1 MTFASNAPIEQII
14 LPATRDLGGF
24 SVKRAL
30 PSPLRRTVGPF
41 IFLDSFGPVTFR
53 PGAGIDSRPHPH
65 IGLATISYLIDGEI
79 IHRDSENYVQ
89 KIKPGE
95 VNVMTA
101 GRGIVHSER
110 SSDTL
115 RQAGGRLFGFQSW
128 VALPTTHEETDPGFQ
143 HLGAQELPRIEGEGI
158 DMRLIAGS
166 LHGRRAPTRTFS
178 DMFNADVALVPGAR
192 FRIDGEHIERA
203 VFVISGT
210 IEVAGQDGRF
220 TEDQLIVF
228 KPGSE
233 IVLKAIGPARLM
245 VLGGEPL
252 AEKRHIFWN
261 FVSSRRERIE
271 QAALDWR
278 DRVFPGVPGETEFT
292 PLPDGPAN
300 IA

>member
-1 MTFASNAPIEQII
+1 MTFASNARVEQII

-24 SVKRAL
+24 SVRRAL

-41 IFLDSFGPVTFR
+41 IFLDSFGPVTFG
-53 PGAGIDSRPHPH
+53 PGDGIDSRPHPH
-65 IGLATISYLIDGEI
+65 IGLATISYLIEGEI

-115 RQAGGRLFGFQSW
+115 REAGGRLFGLQSW
-128 VALPTTHEETDPGFQ
+128 VALPTTHEEMDPGFQ
-143 HLGAQELPRIEGEGI
+143 HLAAGELPTIEGEGI

-178 DMFNADVALVPGAR
+178 DMFNADVALTSGAR
-192 FRIDGEHIERA
+192 FRIDAEHIERA
-203 VFVISGT
+203 VFVIGGT
-210 IEVAGQDGRF
+210 VEVVGQDERF
-220 TEDQLIVF
+220 TQDQLIVF

-233 IVLKAIGPARLM
+233 IVLKAIGAARFML
-245 VLGGEPL
+245 LGGEPL
-252 AEKRHIFWN
+252 NEKRHIFWN
-261 FVSSRRERIE
+261 FVSSRRDRIE
-271 QAALDWR
+271 QAASDWR
-278 DRVFPGVPGETEFT
+278 NRMFPGVPGETEFT
-292 PLPDGPAN
+292 PLPDGSPN
-300 IA
+300 IT

>member
-1 MTFASNAPIEQII
+1 MTFASNARIEQII

-41 IFLDSFGPVTFR
+41 IFLDSFGPVTFGA
-53 PGAGIDSRPHPH
+53 GAGIDSRPHPH
-65 IGLATISYLIDGEI
+65 IGLSTISYLIDGEI

-115 RQAGGRLFGFQSW
+115 REAGGRLFGFQSW
-128 VALPTTHEETDPGFQ
+128 VALPASHEETDPGFQ
-143 HLGAQELPRIEGEGI
+143 HLGAQELPRVEGEGI

-166 LHGRRAPTRTFS
+166 LHGRRAPTKTFS
-178 DMFNADVALVPGAR
+178 DLFNADVALVSGAR

-203 VFVISGT
+203 VFVISGAV
-210 IEVAGQDGRF
+210 EVVGQDERF

-261 FVSSRRERIE
+261 FVSSRRDRIE

-278 DRVFPGVPGETEFT
+278 NRVFPGVPGETEFT

-300 IA
+300 IT

>member
-1 MTFASNAPIEQII
+1 MTFASNARIEQII

-41 IFLDSFGPVTFR
+41 IFLDSFGPVTFG

-89 KIKPGE
+89 TIKPGE

-115 RQAGGRLFGFQSW
+115 RAAGGRLFGFQSW
-128 VALPTTHEETDPGFQ
+128 VALPANVEETDPGFQ
-143 HLGAQELPRIEGEGI
+143 HFGAQELPHIEGEGI

-178 DMFNADVALVPGAR
+178 DLFNADVALVAGAR

-203 VFVISGT
+203 VFVVGGT
-210 IEVAGQDGRF
+210 IEVTGQDEQF
-220 TEDQLIVF
+220 TTDQLIVF
-228 KPGSE
+228 KPGAE

-252 AEKRHIFWN
+252 GEKRHIFWN

-271 QAALDWR
+271 QAARDWQN
-278 DRVFPGVPGETEFT
+278 RVFPGVPGETEFT
-292 PLPDGPAN
+292 PLPDGPAT
-300 IA
+300 IS

>member
-1 MTFASNAPIEQII
+1 MTFASNAGIEQVI
-14 LPATRDLGGF
+14 LPAIRDLGGF

-30 PSPLRRTVGPF
+30 PSLLRRTVGPF
-41 IFLDSFGPVTFR
+41 IFLDSFGPVTFG

-65 IGLATISYLIDGEI
+65 IGLATISYLIEGEI

-89 KIKPGE
+89 KISPGE
-95 VNVMTA
+95 ANIMTA

-115 RQAGGRLFGFQSW
+115 REAGGRLFGFQSW
-128 VALPTTHEETDPGFQ
+128 VALPTAHEETGPGFQ
-143 HLGAQELPRIEGEGI
+143 HLAADELPNIEGEGI

-178 DMFNADVALVPGAR
+178 DMFNADVALSSGAR

-210 IEVAGQDGRF
+210 VEVTGQDERF
-220 TEDQLIVF
+220 TQDQLVVF

-252 AEKRHIFWN
+252 NEKRHIFWN
-261 FVSSRRERIE
+261 FVSSRRDRIE
-271 QAALDWR
+271 QAALDWQNR
-278 DRVFPGVPGETEFT
+278 MFPGVPGETEFT
-292 PLPDGPAN
+292 PLPDGPRP
-300 IA
+300 

>member
-1 MTFASNAPIEQII
+1 MTFASNARIEQVV

-24 SVKRAL
+24 SVRRAL

-41 IFLDSFGPVTFR
+41 IFLDSFGPVIFA

-115 RQAGGRLFGFQSW
+115 REAGGRLFGFQSW

-143 HLGAQELPRIEGEGI
+143 HLAAEELPNVEGEGI
-158 DMRLIAGS
+158 NMRLIAGS
-166 LHGRRAPTRTFS
+166 LHGRRAPTRMFS
-178 DMFNADVALVPGAR
+178 EMFNADVALVPGAR

-210 IEVAGQDGRF
+210 VEVAGQDERF
-220 TEDQLIVF
+220 HQDQLIVF
-228 KPGSE
+228 KPGCE

-252 AEKRHIFWN
+252 SEKRHIYWN
-261 FVSSRRERIE
+261 FVSSRRDRIE
-271 QAALDWR
+271 QAAHDWQNR
-278 DRVFPGVPGETEFT
+278 MFPGVPGETEFT
-292 PLPDGPAN
+292 PLPDGPPY

>member
-1 MTFASNAPIEQII
+1 MTFASNARIEQVV

-41 IFLDSFGPVTFR
+41 IFLDSFGPVTFAA
-53 PGAGIDSRPHPH
+53 GVGIDSRPHPH
-65 IGLATISYLIDGEI
+65 IGLATISYLIEGEI
-79 IHRDSENYVQ
+79 VHRDSENYVQ
-89 KIKPGE
+89 TIRPGE

-110 SSDTL
+110 SSNTL
-115 RQAGGRLFGFQSW
+115 RAAGGRLFGVQSW
-128 VALPTTHEETDPGFQ
+128 VALPTAHEETEPGFQ
-143 HLGAQELPRIEGEGI
+143 HLAREELPNVEGEGI
-158 DMRLIAGS
+158 NMRLIAGS
-166 LHGRRAPTRTFS
+166 LHGRRAPTKTFS

-210 IEVAGQDGRF
+210 VEVIGQDERF
-220 TEDQLIVF
+220 AQDQLIVF

-233 IVLKAIGPARLM
+233 IVLKAIGAARVM

-252 AEKRHIFWN
+252 NEKRHIFWN
-261 FVSSRRERIE
+261 FVSSRRDRIE
-271 QAALDWR
+271 QAAFDWQNR
-278 DRVFPGVPGETEFT
+278 MFPGVLGETEFT
-292 PLPDGPAN
+292 PLPDGPLN
-300 IA
+300 IT

>member
-1 MTFASNAPIEQII
+1 MTFASNANIEQII

-115 RQAGGRLFGFQSW
+115 REAGGRLFGFQSW

-178 DMFNADVALVPGAR
+178 DMFNADVALIPGAR

-210 IEVAGQDGRF
+210 IEVAGQDERF
-220 TEDQLIVF
+220 RQDQLIVF

-261 FVSSRRERIE
+261 FVSSRRDRIE

-278 DRVFPGVPGETEFT
+278 ERVFPGVPGETEFT

-300 IA
+300 NT

>member
-1 MTFASNAPIEQII
+1 MTYASNTRIEQII

-41 IFLDSFGPVTFR
+41 IFLDSFGPVTFG

-65 IGLATISYLIDGEI
+65 IGLSTISYLINGEI

-89 KIKPGE
+89 KIRPGE

-115 RQAGGRLFGFQSW
+115 RQTGGRLFGFQSW

-143 HLGAQELPRIEGEGI
+143 HIAADALPRIEGEGV
-158 DMRLIAGS
+158 DMRLIAGA
-166 LHGRRAPTRTFS
+166 LHGERAPARMFS
-178 DMFNADVALVPGAR
+178 DMFNADVVLLAGAR
-192 FRIDGEHIERA
+192 FRLDGEHIERA

-210 IEVAGQDGRF
+210 IEVTGQQERF
-220 TEDQLIVF
+220 MQDQLVVF

-261 FVSSRRERIE
+261 FVSSRRDRIE
-271 QAALDWR
+271 QAALDWQNR
-278 DRVFPGVPGETEFT
+278 SFPGVPGETEFT
-292 PLPDGPAN
+292 PLPDGPRN
-300 IA
+300 IT